1 MIPYFFINCK
11 FEKQI
16 AAAAVMRNEGSV
28 QEPDRIKTKK
38 ETIPMKNMKK
48 TFLLLAVACILS
60 LLAAC
65 SSKPTPTEPAPTDA
79 APTEQAPTEQTPT
92 ESTPTEAASTEP
104 ASTEPAASRDL
115 QMLYQSGITAM
126 GADAPVLFPVSDIS
140 ELSPLFP
147 GLEEI
152 SFRQVSGG
160 LSPVTG
166 APDEVVLL
174 EVENSADVQK
184 VVDILQK
191 AVDEG
196 AAESVGTD
204 AAITAAW
211 KDNAG
216 ITTDGNYI
224 CLAVFMNGVSIP
236 AEFMLP

>member
-1 MIPYFFINCK
+1 
-11 FEKQI
+11 
-16 AAAAVMRNEGSV
+16 
-28 QEPDRIKTKK
+28 
-38 ETIPMKNMKK
+38 MKNMKK

-65 SSKPTPTEPAPTDA
+65 GSKPAPTEPAPTE
-79 APTEQAPTEQTPT
+79 PT
-92 ESTPTEAASTEP
+92 S
-104 ASTEPAASRDL
+104 SRDL

-126 GADAPVLFPVSDIS
+126 GADAPVLSPVSDIS

-184 VVDILQK
+184 VVD
-191 AVDEG
+191 EG
-196 AAESVGTD
+196 AAESMGTD

-211 KDNAG
+211 KDNAS

>member
-1 MIPYFFINCK
+1 
-11 FEKQI
+11 
-16 AAAAVMRNEGSV
+16 
-28 QEPDRIKTKK
+28 
-38 ETIPMKNMKK
+38 MKNMKK

-79 APTEQAPTEQTPT
+79 APTEQAPTEQMP
-92 ESTPTEAASTEP
+92 TEP
-104 ASTEPAASRDL
+104 APTEPAPTEPTSSRDL

-204 AAITAAW
+204 AAIAAAW
-211 KDNAG
+211 KDNAS

>member
-1 MIPYFFINCK
+1 
-11 FEKQI
+11 
-16 AAAAVMRNEGSV
+16 
-28 QEPDRIKTKK
+28 
-38 ETIPMKNMKK
+38 MKK
-48 TFLLLAVACILS
+48 TFLLLALVCVLV

-65 SSKPTPTEPAPTDA
+65 GSKPAPTEPAPTE
-79 APTEQAPTEQTPT
+79 PT
-92 ESTPTEAASTEP
+92 S
-104 ASTEPAASRDL
+104 SRDL

-196 AAESVGTD
+196 AVESEGTD
-204 AAITAAW
+204 EAITRSMEGQCQHHDGW
-211 KDNAG
+211 KL
-216 ITTDGNYI
+216 Y
-224 CLAVFMNGVSIP
+224 
-236 AEFMLP
+236 LPCRFHERRIDPRRIYASLNLERKSRPSCWHNNIFACCHLV

>member
-1 MIPYFFINCK
+1 
-11 FEKQI
+11 
-16 AAAAVMRNEGSV
+16 
-28 QEPDRIKTKK
+28 
-38 ETIPMKNMKK
+38 MKK
-48 TFLLLAVACILS
+48 TFLLLALVCVLV

-65 SSKPTPTEPAPTDA
+65 GSKPAPTEPAPTE
-79 APTEQAPTEQTPT
+79 PT
-92 ESTPTEAASTEP
+92 S
-104 ASTEPAASRDL
+104 SRDL

-166 APDEVVLL
+166 APDEV
-174 EVENSADVQK
+174 ENSADVQK

-196 AAESVGTD
+196 AVESEGTD
-204 AAITAAW
+204 EAITAAW
-211 KDNAG
+211 KDNAS

>member
-1 MIPYFFINCK
+1 MKN
-11 FEKQI
+11 
-16 AAAAVMRNEGSV
+16 
-28 QEPDRIKTKK
+28 TKK
-38 ETIPMKNMKK
+38 TL
-48 TFLLLAVACILS
+48 LLLAAACILS

-65 SSKPTPTEPAPTDA
+65 SSKPAPTEP
-79 APTEQAPTEQTPT
+79 
-92 ESTPTEAASTEP
+92 ASTEP

-115 QMLYQSGITAM
+115 QTLYQSGITAM
-126 GADAPVLFPVSDIS
+126 GADAPVLFPISDIS
-140 ELSPLFP
+140 ELSSLFP

-196 AAESVGTD
+196 AVESEGTD
-204 AAITAAW
+204 EAITAAW
-211 KDNAG
+211 KDNAS

>member
-1 MIPYFFINCK
+1 
-11 FEKQI
+11 
-16 AAAAVMRNEGSV
+16 MRNEGSV

-92 ESTPTEAASTEP
+92 EPAPTEP
-104 ASTEPAASRDL
+104 APTEPTSSRDL

-196 AAESVGTD
+196 SAESDGTD
-204 AAITAAW
+204 EAIAAAW
-211 KDNAG
+211 KDNAS

>member
-1 MIPYFFINCK
+1 MDT
-11 FEKQI
+11 
-16 AAAAVMRNEGSV
+16 RGSA
-28 QEPDRIKTKK
+28 QQADRIHTEKGGIFYEEDVPAPRTG
-38 ETIPMKNMKK
+38 
-48 TFLLLAVACILS
+48 LRS
-60 LLAAC
+60 RAAC
-65 SSKPTPTEPAPTDA
+65 GLRQPAPTEPT
-79 APTEQAPTEQTPT
+79 
-92 ESTPTEAASTEP
+92 S
-104 ASTEPAASRDL
+104 SRDL

-126 GADAPVLFPVSDIS
+126 GADAPALFPVSDIS

-160 LSPVTG
+160 LAPVTG

-174 EVENSADVQK
+174 EAENSADVQK

-196 AAESVGTD
+196 AAESMGTD

-211 KDNAG
+211 KDNAS

>member
-1 MIPYFFINCK
+1 
-11 FEKQI
+11 
-16 AAAAVMRNEGSV
+16 MRNEGSV

-65 SSKPTPTEPAPTDA
+65 GSKPAPTEPAPTEPTPTEPAPTE
-79 APTEQAPTEQTPT
+79 PT
-92 ESTPTEAASTEP
+92 S
-104 ASTEPAASRDL
+104 SRDL

-204 AAITAAW
+204 AAIAAAW
-211 KDNAG
+211 KDNAS

>member
-1 MIPYFFINCK
+1 
-11 FEKQI
+11 
-16 AAAAVMRNEGSV
+16 MRRLDGYTGSAQV
-28 QEPDRIKTKK
+28 PDRVKTEKGGIFY
-38 ETIPMKNMKK
+38 EEDVSASRSGLHPQP
-48 TFLLLAVACILS
+48 ACRLQQQ
-60 LLAAC
+60 AHPDGTGADGC
-65 SSKPTPTEPAPTDA
+65 SSDGTGTDRTDA
-79 APTEQAPTEQTPT
+79 DGIDTDRSGFDGTCFDR
-92 ESTPTEAASTEP
+92 
-104 ASTEPAASRDL
+104 ASRDL

-211 KDNAG
+211 KDNAS

>member
-1 MIPYFFINCK
+1 
-11 FEKQI
+11 
-16 AAAAVMRNEGSV
+16 
-28 QEPDRIKTKK
+28 
-38 ETIPMKNMKK
+38 MKK
-48 TFLLLAVACILS
+48 TFLLLALVCVLV

-65 SSKPTPTEPAPTDA
+65 GSKPAPTEPAPTE
-79 APTEQAPTEQTPT
+79 PT
-92 ESTPTEAASTEP
+92 S
-104 ASTEPAASRDL
+104 SRDL

-191 AVDEG
+191 PSRARAQTRRSPPHG
-196 AAESVGTD
+196 RT
-204 AAITAAW
+204 
-211 KDNAG
+211 
-216 ITTDGNYI
+216 
-224 CLAVFMNGVSIP
+224 MP
-236 AEFMLP
+236 ASRRMETISALPFS

>member
-1 MIPYFFINCK
+1 MDT
-11 FEKQI
+11 
-16 AAAAVMRNEGSV
+16 RGSA
-28 QEPDRIKTKK
+28 QQADRIHTEKGGIFYEEDVPAPRTG
-38 ETIPMKNMKK
+38 
-48 TFLLLAVACILS
+48 LRS
-60 LLAAC
+60 RAAC
-65 SSKPTPTEPAPTDA
+65 GLRQ
-79 APTEQAPTEQTPT
+79 QARPDGTR
-92 ESTPTEAASTEP
+92 ADRAN
-104 ASTEPAASRDL
+104 L
-115 QMLYQSGITAM
+115 IAM
-126 GADAPVLFPVSDIS
+126 GADAPVLFPISDIS
-140 ELSPLFP
+140 ELSSLFP

-211 KDNAG
+211 KDNAS

>member
-1 MIPYFFINCK
+1 
-11 FEKQI
+11 
-16 AAAAVMRNEGSV
+16 
-28 QEPDRIKTKK
+28 
-38 ETIPMKNMKK
+38 MKK

-79 APTEQAPTEQTPT
+79 APTEPAPTEPAPT
-92 ESTPTEAASTEP
+92 ESTS
-104 ASTEPAASRDL
+104 SRDL

-196 AAESVGTD
+196 AVESEGTD
-204 AAITAAW
+204 EAITAAW
-211 KDNAG
+211 KDNAS

-236 AEFMLP
+236 AEFMLS

>member
-1 MIPYFFINCK
+1 
-11 FEKQI
+11 
-16 AAAAVMRNEGSV
+16 
-28 QEPDRIKTKK
+28 
-38 ETIPMKNMKK
+38 MKK
-48 TFLLLAVACILS
+48 TFLLLALVCVLV

-65 SSKPTPTEPAPTDA
+65 GSKPAPTEP
-79 APTEQAPTEQTPT
+79 
-92 ESTPTEAASTEP
+92 ASTEP

-115 QMLYQSGITAM
+115 QTLYQSGITAM
-126 GADAPVLFPVSDIS
+126 GTEAPVLFPVSDIS

-174 EVENSADVQK
+174 EAENSADVQK

-196 AAESVGTD
+196 TAESVGTD
-204 AAITAAW
+204 AAIAAAW
-211 KDNAG
+211 KDNG
-216 ITTDGNYI
+216 SITTDGNYI

>member
-1 MIPYFFINCK
+1 MDT
-11 FEKQI
+11 
-16 AAAAVMRNEGSV
+16 RGSA
-28 QEPDRIKTKK
+28 QQADRIHTEKGGIFYEEDVPAPRTG
-38 ETIPMKNMKK
+38 
-48 TFLLLAVACILS
+48 LRS
-60 LLAAC
+60 RAAC
-65 SSKPTPTEPAPTDA
+65 GLRQ
-79 APTEQAPTEQTPT
+79 QARPDGTR
-92 ESTPTEAASTEP
+92 A
-104 ASTEPAASRDL
+104 DL

-211 KDNAG
+211 KDNAS

>member
-1 MIPYFFINCK
+1 
-11 FEKQI
+11 
-16 AAAAVMRNEGSV
+16 MRNEGSV

-48 TFLLLAVACILS
+48 TFLLLALVCVLV

-65 SSKPTPTEPAPTDA
+65 GSKPAPTEPAPTEP
-79 APTEQAPTEQTPT
+79 APTEPAPTEPT
-92 ESTPTEAASTEP
+92 S
-104 ASTEPAASRDL
+104 SRDL

-147 GLEEI
+147 GLEKI
-152 SFRQVSGG
+152 SFRQVCGG

-211 KDNAG
+211 KDNAS

-236 AEFMLP
+236 AEFMLS

>member
-1 MIPYFFINCK
+1 
-11 FEKQI
+11 
-16 AAAAVMRNEGSV
+16 MRNEGSV

-65 SSKPTPTEPAPTDA
+65 SSKPTPTEPAPTEP
-79 APTEQAPTEQTPT
+79 APTEPAPTEPT
-92 ESTPTEAASTEP
+92 S
-104 ASTEPAASRDL
+104 SRDL

-196 AAESVGTD
+196 AVESEGTD
-204 AAITAAW
+204 EAITAAW
-211 KDNAG
+211 KDNAS

-236 AEFMLP
+236 AEFMLS

>member
-1 MIPYFFINCK
+1 
-11 FEKQI
+11 
-16 AAAAVMRNEGSV
+16 
-28 QEPDRIKTKK
+28 
-38 ETIPMKNMKK
+38 MKK
-48 TFLLLAVACILS
+48 TFLLLALVCVLV

-65 SSKPTPTEPAPTDA
+65 GSKPAPTEPAPTE
-79 APTEQAPTEQTPT
+79 PT
-92 ESTPTEAASTEP
+92 S
-104 ASTEPAASRDL
+104 SRDL
-115 QMLYQSGITAM
+115 QTLYQSGITAM
-126 GADAPVLFPVSDIS
+126 GTEAPVLFPVSDIS

-184 VVDILQK
+184 VVD
-191 AVDEG
+191 EG
-196 AAESVGTD
+196 AVESEGTD
-204 AAITAAW
+204 EAITAAW
-211 KDNAG
+211 KDNAS

>member
-1 MIPYFFINCK
+1 
-11 FEKQI
+11 
-16 AAAAVMRNEGSV
+16 
-28 QEPDRIKTKK
+28 
-38 ETIPMKNMKK
+38 MKK
-48 TFLLLAVACILS
+48 TFLLLALVCVLV

-65 SSKPTPTEPAPTDA
+65 GSKPAPTEPAPTE
-79 APTEQAPTEQTPT
+79 PT
-92 ESTPTEAASTEP
+92 S
-104 ASTEPAASRDL
+104 SRDL

-184 VVDILQK
+184 VVD
-191 AVDEG
+191 EG
-196 AAESVGTD
+196 AAESMGTD

-211 KDNAG
+211 KDNAS

>member
-1 MIPYFFINCK
+1 
-11 FEKQI
+11 
-16 AAAAVMRNEGSV
+16 
-28 QEPDRIKTKK
+28 
-38 ETIPMKNMKK
+38 MKNMKK

-126 GADAPVLFPVSDIS
+126 GADAPVLFPVSGIS
-140 ELSPLFP
+140 ELSSLFP

-196 AAESVGTD
+196 AVESEGTD
-204 AAITAAW
+204 EAITAAW
-211 KDNAG
+211 KDNAS

>member
-1 MIPYFFINCK
+1 
-11 FEKQI
+11 
-16 AAAAVMRNEGSV
+16 
-28 QEPDRIKTKK
+28 
-38 ETIPMKNMKK
+38 MKK
-48 TFLLLAVACILS
+48 KFLLLALVCVLV

-65 SSKPTPTEPAPTDA
+65 GSKPTPTEPAPTDA

-115 QMLYQSGITAM
+115 QTLYQSGITAM

-147 GLEEI
+147 GLEKI
-152 SFRQVSGG
+152 SFRQVCGG

-166 APDEVVLL
+166 APNEVVLL

-196 AAESVGTD
+196 SAESDGTD
-204 AAITAAW
+204 EAIDAAW
-211 KDNAG
+211 TDNAS
-216 ITTDGNYI
+216 ITTD
-224 CLAVFMNGVSIP
+224 
-236 AEFMLP
+236 

>member
-1 MIPYFFINCK
+1 
-11 FEKQI
+11 
-16 AAAAVMRNEGSV
+16 
-28 QEPDRIKTKK
+28 
-38 ETIPMKNMKK
+38 MKK
-48 TFLLLAVACILS
+48 TFLLLALVCVLV

-65 SSKPTPTEPAPTDA
+65 GSKPAPTEPAPTE
-79 APTEQAPTEQTPT
+79 PT
-92 ESTPTEAASTEP
+92 S
-104 ASTEPAASRDL
+104 SRDL

-126 GADAPVLFPVSDIS
+126 GAPVLFPISDIS

-147 GLEEI
+147 GLEKI
-152 SFRQVSGG
+152 SFRQVCGG

-166 APDEVVLL
+166 TPDEVILL

-196 AAESVGTD
+196 AVESEGTD
-204 AAITAAW
+204 EAITAAW
-211 KDNAG
+211 KDNAS

>member
-1 MIPYFFINCK
+1 MDT
-11 FEKQI
+11 
-16 AAAAVMRNEGSV
+16 RGSA
-28 QEPDRIKTKK
+28 QQADRIHTEKGGIFYEEDVPAPRTG
-38 ETIPMKNMKK
+38 
-48 TFLLLAVACILS
+48 LRS
-60 LLAAC
+60 RAAC
-65 SSKPTPTEPAPTDA
+65 GSKPAPTEPAPTE
-79 APTEQAPTEQTPT
+79 PT
-92 ESTPTEAASTEP
+92 S
-104 ASTEPAASRDL
+104 SRDL

-196 AAESVGTD
+196 AVESEGTD
-204 AAITAAW
+204 EAITAAW
-211 KDNAG
+211 KDNAS

>member
-1 MIPYFFINCK
+1 
-11 FEKQI
+11 
-16 AAAAVMRNEGSV
+16 
-28 QEPDRIKTKK
+28 
-38 ETIPMKNMKK
+38 MKK
-48 TFLLLAVACILS
+48 TFLLLALVCVLV

-79 APTEQAPTEQTPT
+79 APTEQAPTEQAPTEQTPT
-92 ESTPTEAASTEP
+92 EPAPTEP

-174 EVENSADVQK
+174 EVENSA
-184 VVDILQK
+184 
-191 AVDEG
+191 
-196 AAESVGTD
+196 AESVGTD

-211 KDNAG
+211 KDNAS

>member
-1 MIPYFFINCK
+1 
-11 FEKQI
+11 
-16 AAAAVMRNEGSV
+16 
-28 QEPDRIKTKK
+28 
-38 ETIPMKNMKK
+38 MKNMKK

-65 SSKPTPTEPAPTDA
+65 SSKPTPTEPAPTEP
-79 APTEQAPTEQTPT
+79 APTEPAPTEPAPT
-92 ESTPTEAASTEP
+92 EPTS
-104 ASTEPAASRDL
+104 SRDL

-211 KDNAG
+211 KDNAS

>member
-1 MIPYFFINCK
+1 
-11 FEKQI
+11 
-16 AAAAVMRNEGSV
+16 
-28 QEPDRIKTKK
+28 
-38 ETIPMKNMKK
+38 MKK
-48 TFLLLAVACILS
+48 TFLLLALVCVLV

-65 SSKPTPTEPAPTDA
+65 GSKPAPTEPAPTE
-79 APTEQAPTEQTPT
+79 PT
-92 ESTPTEAASTEP
+92 S
-104 ASTEPAASRDL
+104 SRDL
-115 QMLYQSGITAM
+115 QTLYQSGITAM
-126 GADAPVLFPVSDIS
+126 GTEAPVLFPVSDIS

-184 VVDILQK
+184 VVD
-191 AVDEG
+191 EG
-196 AAESVGTD
+196 AAESMGTD

-211 KDNAG
+211 KDNAS

>member
-1 MIPYFFINCK
+1 MDTRGQRRCLTAS
-11 FEKQI
+11 KQ
-16 AAAAVMRNEGSV
+16 
-28 QEPDRIKTKK
+28 KK
-38 ETIPMKNMKK
+38 EANPPKRNIP
-48 TFLLLAVACILS
+48 LPAPVCILL

-65 SSKPTPTEPAPTDA
+65 SGK
-79 APTEQAPTEQTPT
+79 
-92 ESTPTEAASTEP
+92 P
-104 ASTEPAASRDL
+104 ASTEAAPAEPASSRDL

-126 GADAPVLFPVSDIS
+126 GAEAPILFPVSDIS

-147 GLEEI
+147 RLEEI

-160 LSPVTG
+160 LAPVTG
-166 APDEVVLL
+166 APDEVILL
-174 EVENSADVQK
+174 EVENSADVQR

-204 AAITAAW
+204 AAIAAAW

>member
-11 FEKQI
+11 SAKQI

-79 APTEQAPTEQTPT
+79 APTEQTP
-92 ESTPTEAASTEP
+92 TEP

-147 GLEEI
+147 ELEEI

-211 KDNAG
+211 KDNAS

-236 AEFMLP
+236 AEFMLS

>member
-1 MIPYFFINCK
+1 
-11 FEKQI
+11 
-16 AAAAVMRNEGSV
+16 MRNEGSV

-92 ESTPTEAASTEP
+92 EPAPTEP
-104 ASTEPAASRDL
+104 APTEPTSSRDL

-211 KDNAG
+211 KDNAS

>member
-1 MIPYFFINCK
+1 
-11 FEKQI
+11 
-16 AAAAVMRNEGSV
+16 MRNEGSV

-79 APTEQAPTEQTPT
+79 APTEPAPTEPAPT
-92 ESTPTEAASTEP
+92 EPTS
-104 ASTEPAASRDL
+104 SRDL

-196 AAESVGTD
+196 AVESEGTD
-204 AAITAAW
+204 EAITAAW
-211 KDNAG
+211 KDNAS

-236 AEFMLP
+236 AEFMLS

>member
-1 MIPYFFINCK
+1 
-11 FEKQI
+11 
-16 AAAAVMRNEGSV
+16 MRNEGSV

-48 TFLLLAVACILS
+48 TFLLLALVCVLV

-65 SSKPTPTEPAPTDA
+65 GSKPAPTEPAPTEP
-79 APTEQAPTEQTPT
+79 APTEPAPTEPT
-92 ESTPTEAASTEP
+92 S
-104 ASTEPAASRDL
+104 SRDL

-196 AAESVGTD
+196 AVESEGTD
-204 AAITAAW
+204 EAIAAAW
-211 KDNAG
+211 KDNAS

>member
-1 MIPYFFINCK
+1 
-11 FEKQI
+11 
-16 AAAAVMRNEGSV
+16 MRNEGSV

-92 ESTPTEAASTEP
+92 EPAPMEPAPTEPTS
-104 ASTEPAASRDL
+104 SRDL

-204 AAITAAW
+204 AAIAAAW
-211 KDNAG
+211 KDNAS

-224 CLAVFMNGVSIP
+224 CLAVFMNGISIP

>member
-1 MIPYFFINCK
+1 
-11 FEKQI
+11 
-16 AAAAVMRNEGSV
+16 MRNEGSV

-65 SSKPTPTEPAPTDA
+65 SSKPTPTEPVPTDA

-92 ESTPTEAASTEP
+92 EPAPTEP
-104 ASTEPAASRDL
+104 APTEPTSSRDL

-196 AAESVGTD
+196 AVESEGTD
-204 AAITAAW
+204 EAITAAW
-211 KDNAG
+211 KDNAS